1 MSMGIIKCL
10 LVALCIWVLPDSFVS
25 TTSSDGLM
33 RIGLKK
39 RSLDLQ
45 SINAARITSREAFH
59 PRGPGDTNSDFNDAN
74 ADIVYLKNYLDT
86 QYYGEISIGTPRQT
100 FTVVFD
106 TGSSNLWVP
115 SSKCILSVSFAVI

>member
-10 LVALCIWVLPDSFVS
+10 LVALCIWASSDSLVS
-25 TTSSDGLM
+25 TTSSDGLI

-39 RSLDLQ
+39 RSLDLK
-45 SINAARITSREAFH
+45 SINAARITSREVF
-59 PRGPGDTNSDFNDAN
+59 RDTNSDFNDLN

-86 QYYGEISIGTPRQT
+86 QYYGEISIGTPRQS

-115 SSKCILSVSFAVI
+115 SSKCIFSVSFAVI

>member
-1 MSMGIIKCL
+1 MSMGIKWL
-10 LVALCIWVLPDSFVS
+10 LVALCIWASSDSSVS
-25 TTSSDGLM
+25 TTSSDGLI

-39 RSLDLQ
+39 RSLDLK
-45 SINAARITSREAFH
+45 SINAARITSREVFQ
-59 PRGPGDTNSDFNDAN
+59 PRGLGDTNGNFNDQN

-86 QYYGEISIGTPRQT
+86 QYYGEISIGTPRQS

-115 SSKCILSVSFAVI
+115 SSKCIFSVSFVVI

>member
-10 LVALCIWVLPDSFVS
+10 LVALCIWASSDSLVS
-25 TTSSDGLM
+25 TTSSDGLI

-39 RSLDLQ
+39 RSLDLK
-45 SINAARITSREAFH
+45 SINAARITSREVFRA
-59 PRGPGDTNSDFNDAN
+59 TNSDFNDLN

-86 QYYGEISIGTPRQT
+86 QYYGEISIGTPRQS

-115 SSKCILSVSFAVI
+115 SSKCIFSVSFAVI